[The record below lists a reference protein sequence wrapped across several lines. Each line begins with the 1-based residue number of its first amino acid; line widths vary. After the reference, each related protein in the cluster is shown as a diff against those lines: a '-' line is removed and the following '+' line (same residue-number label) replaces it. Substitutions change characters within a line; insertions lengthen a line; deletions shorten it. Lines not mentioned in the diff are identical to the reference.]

1 MKKIYFLIFLIFLK
15 VLLYSEDSTQDVSG
29 DYDIILEDEKG
40 LDIIGLPDK
49 VFNEQIITKETI
61 DMINPKDL
69 TEVLEKA
76 ANISVARYG
85 SYGSISSVNIRGMS
99 QNRVLI
105 LLNGVPMNS
114 AQTGGVDLGSIPVE
128 IIKKIEIVKG
138 VSDANYNFSGAVGG
152 VINIIT
158 ETDLQ
163 KDTIGFY
170 FDANNMFYYPNYY
183 YVSGDST
190 KYFSEARDFFD
201 TQKVKTGFF
210 IGNKVVT
217 WNLSCE
223 GAYANNGYI
232 YKDLK
237 SNNKKMDN
245 NEIWDISPKTSLNF
259 NLPNYMKIFINGY
272 YYHGDKNIPGSL
284 TALNLSKQIDDNCF
298 FSIKYDAD
306 KVGIDTIDTEATFSY
321 KMNGNVWKENY
332 SRDSHFLHTIFTS
345 NRWNFIPLN
354 WLKITFGGDFRFD
367 YLQSSSIGDR
377 YQINGG
383 GFLTVEFDIMKII
396 SIAPSIKI
404 VYYNK
409 YPIPIPKIG
418 FAAFLG
424 KYFILRNNFY
434 GNYRIPTLND
444 LFWKEDAYAV
454 GNQNLKYEIGA
465 GGDVSLEF
473 YKKGY
478 LRASSSFY
486 INWIKDLILWQSSGG
501 KWKPSNVGQ
510 ALIIGSENYIETDFS
525 KYFSMNIAYNYS
537 KTFCV
542 NDIYDYEDDKR
553 IPYTPEHSFSFGI
566 KVNWKSGNI
575 IINGVYESLKYTTI
589 VNFSKID
596 PYFKLDISINQKLTK
611 YLEIYSVFNNIFNTS
626 YFLIE
631 NYPLP
636 GGSITVGL
644 KVNYETNPSF
654 GGKK

>member
-1 MKKIYFLIFLIFLK
+1 MRKKYFLIFLIFLK
-15 VLLYSEDSTQDVSG
+15 VFSYSEDMTEDASD
-29 DYDIILEDEKG
+29 DYNFIIDDEKG

-76 ANISVARYG
+76 ANISITRYG
-85 SYGSISSVNIRGMS
+85 GYGSISSVNIRGMS

-138 VSDANYNFSGAVGG
+138 GSDANYNFSGAVGG

-163 KDTIGFY
+163 KDVIGFY

-210 IGNKVVT
+210 IGNKIVT

-245 NEIWDISPKTSLNF
+245 NEIWEISPKTSLNF

-306 KVGIDTIDTEATFSY
+306 KVGIDTIDTEITFSY
-321 KMNGNVWKENY
+321 KMNGNVWKEKY

-367 YLQSSSIGDR
+367 YLQSSSIGDK

-383 GFLTVEFDIMKII
+383 GFLTVEFDIKKII

-478 LRASSSFY
+478 LRASSSIY
-486 INWIKDLILWQSSGG
+486 SNWIKDLILWQSSGG

-575 IINGVYESLKYTTI
+575 ILNGVYESLKYTTI

-626 YFLIE
+626 YFLME

-654 GGKK
+654 SGKK